1 MKKGDSVGDL
11 VVSLRKMKDKTQ
23 TVLLLHLAVF
33 LAGWTGVFGRIIS
46 LGGLPLVWY
55 RIMVSIVAMAL
66 VMACSRR
73 FHRSSRKAV
82 LKSAGCGV
90 LLAFHWVAFY
100 ESIQA
105 SNVSIGVACIATS
118 CFFTTLFDPLI
129 NRHKVSFKDVLISFI
144 AISGILLIFSL
155 DVRYRT
161 GIAWGLLS
169 AAIYSVF
176 AILNVNV
183 ARETGEDTSTMLF
196 YELIGGIIILTVCM
210 MFYGTAHQ
218 GIPVPGRGDLVSLLV
233 LGSVLTIIPFLLQI
247 HALRKLSAFTVNVT
261 YNLEPIYSIIFAAF
275 LFGETRE
282 VGLSFW
288 LGISLVV
295 ISVVLQTYR
304 VRH

>member
-1 MKKGDSVGDL
+1 MQE
-11 VVSLRKMKDKTQ
+11 KTK

-33 LAGWTGVFGRIIS
+33 LAGWTGVFGRVITLS
-46 LGGLPLVWY
+46 GLPLVWY
-55 RIMVSIVAMAL
+55 RVMVSIAAMAVAMAC
-66 VMACSRR
+66 MGR
-73 FHRSSRKAV
+73 FHRSSRQAV
-82 LKSAGCGV
+82 LKSAGCGF

-105 SNVSIGVACIATS
+105 SNVSVGVACIATS

-129 NRHKVSFKDVLISFI
+129 NRHRVSIKDVLISFI

-155 DVRYRT
+155 DVRYRV

-183 ARETGEDTSTMLF
+183 ARETGEDSATMLF
-196 YELIGGIIILTVCM
+196 YELVGGFLILSVCM
-210 MFYGTAHQ
+210 PFYASAN
-218 GIPVPGRGDLVSLLV
+218 PGAVAPCRNDIVALLV

-247 HALRKLSAFTVNVT
+247 YSLRRLSAFTVNVT

-288 LGISLVV
+288 LGISLVI
-295 ISVVLQTYR
+295 ISVILQTYR
-304 VRH
+304 IRK